1 MEHLISL
8 EDPFKYHNENYFSK
22 LKNNTSR
29 LYITS
34 QNYIRRFVKK
44 VYIERDPFVKYK
56 PNLIQKE
63 RGFLSLEELRKIE
76 DLQPELPRLQK
87 VRDLFIFRCYTG
99 ISYGD
104 LMLLSPQNLT
114 IGIDKKFWIITK
126 REKNGYQVKLPLL
139 SKAVI
144 LVEK

>member
-1 MEHLISL
+1 MITLAFHL
-8 EDPFKYHNENYFSK
+8 EW
-22 LKNNTSR
+22 
-29 LYITS
+29 
-34 QNYIRRFVKK
+34 
-44 VYIERDPFVKYK
+44 IERDPFVKYK